1 MDISG
6 RDHIIIIISM
16 TKDLVEKVG
25 NRHEKMENF
34 SKEVETI

>member
-6 RDHIIIIISM
+6 RDHIIIISM